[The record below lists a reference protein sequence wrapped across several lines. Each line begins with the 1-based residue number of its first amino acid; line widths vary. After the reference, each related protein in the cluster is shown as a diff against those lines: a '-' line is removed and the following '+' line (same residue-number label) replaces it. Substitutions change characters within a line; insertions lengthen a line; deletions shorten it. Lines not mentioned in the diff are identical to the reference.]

1 MNCCRVPKRYDA
13 ENEKNDY
20 EEDEGYRKGKYK
32 HLFCCNLMYKKDF
45 SFSAKC
51 LKRQL

>member
-32 HLFCCNLMYKKDF
+32 L
-45 SFSAKC
+45 
-51 LKRQL
+51 QLNVEERFFILC